1 MHMRLHRAAK
11 RYPSALATLTRLSAQ
26 VGPLYLAA
34 MDAMHEVS
42 PDTTYL
48 VEGCGQLGF
57 PGMNWGD
64 GFVTDGALI
73 QQYGLSDPRG
83 IFFDPLRSK
92 PYLNNVGISPHVY
105 PPSVTFQGTVRPSP
119 LPPPRPG
126 ACACLPSMR
135 ASADEVAAAPAP
147 LGLTLR
153 RLWLVAD
160 LGIWWEHACPGMARG
175 PWSGVCA
182 GTSKPHWTGEA
193 LQQPAGSHAVP
204 DPHAQTL

>member
-1 MHMRLHRAAK
+1 MRLH
-11 RYPSALATLTRLSAQ
+11 LRLSAMRCSSAPDQARPQ

-83 IFFDPLRSK
+83 TFFDPLRSK

-105 PPSVTFQGTVRPSP
+105 PPSVTFQGTVRTLP
-119 LPPPRPG
+119 LLLCYG
-126 ACACLPSMR
+126 CLPGTSAG
-135 ASADEVAAAPAP
+135 ASEVNAAPAP
-147 LGLTLR
+147 LSSDTR
-153 RLWLVAD
+153 RLWVVAD
-160 LGIWWEHACPGMARG
+160 LGIWWAHACTGLARG
-175 PWSGVCA
+175 LQSGVC
-182 GTSKPHWTGEA
+182 TDTRIPRLCREV
-193 LQQPAGSHAVP
+193 LQQPAG
-204 DPHAQTL
+204 